1 MQNETIVLFVFI
13 GDFVSVYIRVIIR
26 EPINLLTNSINV
38 SSLSTYIEARLFQS
52 KGRDTRLGDKICVT
66 IYMCVCVFQRGESR
80 SLFSGF

>member
-1 MQNETIVLFVFI
+1 MFVKNRSGLFMLKRFMFLTIVQNYIWTVQNETIVLFVFI

-52 KGRDTRLGDKICVT
+52 KGI
-66 IYMCVCVFQRGESR
+66 ME
-80 SLFSGF
+80 